1 MTPWSPKLGAWPGKA
16 DMELVTTIPEV
27 RQRLDAV
34 RREGGTVGLVPT
46 MGYLHEGHASLMA
59 SAVADNDFTMVTIFV
74 NPLQFAAGEDLESYP
89 RDLDRDLEICV
100 AEGVDLVLA
109 PSVDEMYPT
118 SIETTVTVDRIARLL
133 EGGSRPE
140 HFAGVATV
148 VAKLFSIAG
157 SCRSYFGAKDWQQ
170 VAVVRKMAHDLSMP
184 VEVVSCPIVREHDGL
199 AMSSRNV
206 YLTPDERIQAPALR
220 RALDAG
226 LTAIA
231 SGERDPTSVEAAMA
245 AVIADASRATLD
257 YVAAVQADTLTADA
271 LLHGEVRLLL
281 AVHFGR
287 TRLIDNDGTVIL

>member
-1 MTPWSPKLGAWPGKA
+1 MTPLSPKLAAWPGKA
-16 DMELVTTIPEV
+16 DMELVTSIAEA
-27 RQRLDAV
+27 RQRLDEA
-34 RREGGTVGLVPT
+34 REEGGTVGLVPT
-46 MGYLHEGHASLMA
+46 MGSLHEGHASLMT

-89 RDLDRDLEICV
+89 RDLDRDLAICA

-118 SIETTVTVDRIARLL
+118 SIETTVTVDAVARPL

-157 SCRSYFGAKDWQQ
+157 SCRAYFGAKDWQQ

-206 YLTPDERIQAPALR
+206 YLSHDERAQAPALR

-226 LTAIA
+226 LAAIA
-231 SGERDPTSVEAAMA
+231 GGERDPTAVEAAMA
-245 AVIADASRATLD
+245 AVIADAPLATLD
-257 YVAAVQADTLTADA
+257 YVAAVQADTLMGDTS
-271 LLHGEVRLLL
+271 LHDEVRLLL
-281 AVHFGR
+281 AAHFGG
-287 TRLIDNDGTVIL
+287 TRLIDNDGYMIG